1 MKKEELKAIKR
12 RCEAATWGAWEV
24 TPCGDEPHVLYD
36 IYNSSMPITSDCIQC
51 DAEFIAH
58 ARTDVPQL
66 VAEVER
72 LRALISELEP
82 YATERVFEI
91 GGDDMAG
98 RLSKRIREAL
108 GGE

>member
-1 MKKEELKAIKR
+1 MAMAMKKEELEAIKR
-12 RCEAATWGAWEV
+12 RVERGEKV
-24 TPCGDEPHVLYD
+24 G
-36 IYNSSMPITSDCIQC
+36 
-51 DAEFIAH
+51 EFIAA
-58 ARTDVPQL
+58 ARSDVPQL

-108 GGE
+108 GEE